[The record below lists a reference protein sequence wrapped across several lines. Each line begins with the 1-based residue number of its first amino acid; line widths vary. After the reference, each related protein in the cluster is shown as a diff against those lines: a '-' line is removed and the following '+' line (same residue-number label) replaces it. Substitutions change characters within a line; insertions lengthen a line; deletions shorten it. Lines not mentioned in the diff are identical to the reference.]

1 MEKWVMY
8 AGIAALLIAGRDLF
22 TKNFSKK
29 YSHIEH
35 LLYYYILCGFF
46 IILLAIYKTRIQGET
61 IKFIDRQDIWKY
73 ALVAGISAIIIAPCQ
88 VLALSNCDNPGKSAS
103 IVNLNAII
111 SFLIAAYFISGAKIE
126 MRTFA
131 GILLTGVGIYL
142 II

>member
-1 MEKWVMY
+1 MEQWVIY
-8 AGIAALLIAGRDLF
+8 AGIAALLIACRDLF

-46 IILLAIYKTRIQGET
+46 IIALAIYKTRFRGET
-61 IKFIDRQDIWKY
+61 IKFIDYDDIWKY
-73 ALVAGISAIIIAPCQ
+73 AMVAGISAIIIAPCQ

-111 SFLIAAYFISGAKIE
+111 SFVIAGYFISGHKLE
-126 MRTFA
+126 LKSLV
-131 GILLTGVGIYL
+131 GIIFTGLGIYL